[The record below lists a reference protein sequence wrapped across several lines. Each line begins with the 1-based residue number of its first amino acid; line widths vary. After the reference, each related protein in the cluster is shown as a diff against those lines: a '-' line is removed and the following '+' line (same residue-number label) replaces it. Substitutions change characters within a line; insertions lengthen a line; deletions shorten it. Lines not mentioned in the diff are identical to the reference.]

1 MQHAVAL
8 PQTYVPSIYAASL
21 PRPVYK
27 SSLWTSKEVYKTS
40 HNLNFVA
47 DRFCVNVT
55 FDL

>member
-27 SSLWTSKEVYKTS
+27 SSLWTSKEVYETS